1 MLKSNYII
9 LLDFPLINTFIT
21 HLISKLAFFQNH
33 QILKYYKN
41 VPIPYLR
48 TKIYKSD
55 HNP

>member
-1 MLKSNYII
+1 MLKSYYII